1 MAINVKRLGAV
12 SKALSDPHRIKILQ
26 VVRQQ
31 TWVQCAD
38 IIELM
43 DLSQPAVSHHIKLL
57 IEAGLLKAEKEGR
70 NYKYTLEKEGFS
82 EYMKFLEDLRQ

>member
-26 VVRQQ
+26 VVGQQ

-43 DLSQPAVSHHIKLL
+43 NLSQPAISHHIKLL

-70 NYKYTLEKEGFS
+70 NYKYALEKEGLS